1 MPRVRAVVLILV
13 LASTVLAGCGSDPQ
27 SPPDPGVPSAWPL
40 PADVDAAAKKAGL
53 PLLGREMLEV
63 HYHAHLELM
72 IRGVRVTVPALIG
85 IDAKAQ
91 RISPLHTHDTTGI
104 IHIESEKD
112 IPFTMGQ
119 LFAEWG
125 QPLTSNRIG
134 PVPVGAGEKLRLY
147 ANGTEVTTDF
157 AATKLAAHT
166 EYYFWMGP
174 TDTPPKDVP
183 ASYNFPNGL

>member
-1 MPRVRAVVLILV
+1 MPRLRAAALILV
-13 LASTVLAGCGSDPQ
+13 LASTLLAGCGSDPA
-27 SPPDPGVPSAWPL
+27 PPAAPAVPSAWPL
-40 PADVDAAAKKAGL
+40 PADVEAAMKSAGL

-63 HYHAHLELM
+63 HYHAHVDLM
-72 IRGVRVTVPALIG
+72 IRGVRVMVPALIG
-85 IDAKAQ
+85 IDVKSQ

-112 IPFTMGQ
+112 IPFTLGQ

-125 QPLTSNRIG
+125 QPLTASRIG

-147 ANGTEVTTDF
+147 ANGTEVTTDL
-157 AATKLAAHT
+157 AATKLKEHT
-166 EYYFWMGP
+166 EYYLWMGP

-183 ASYNFPNGL
+183 ASFTFPNGL

>member
-1 MPRVRAVVLILV
+1 MRRLRAALLVVVLA
-13 LASTVLAGCGSDPQ
+13 LAAGCGSDPAA
-27 SPPDPGVPSAWPL
+27 PPDPGVPSSWPL
-40 PADVDAAAKKAGL
+40 PADVDAAVKNAGL

-63 HYHAHLELM
+63 HYHAHLDLM

-85 IDAKAQ
+85 IDAKTQ

-119 LFAEWG
+119 VFAQWG
-125 QPLTSNRIG
+125 QPLTNNRIG

-147 ANGTEVTTDF
+147 ANGQEVTTDF
-157 AATKLAAHT
+157 AAVKLAAHA

-174 TDTPPKDVP
+174 ADATPKDVP
-183 ASYNFPNGL
+183 TSYKFPNGL